1 MHAKLVGV
9 PGSHPCVSAEL
20 MLRHKGVEFT
30 RLDLPNMSHKAML
43 PLLRH
48 RGSTVPVMTLDG
60 KRVSGTMKIARALD
74 HLVPEPPLFAGA
86 DRATI
91 EGAEAWADSV
101 LQDGVRQ
108 LARYSVS
115 VDPDAMASFLTAPV
129 LKIPASTMRAILPA
143 IKPVV
148 LLQMRT
154 KEETARTC
162 LEALPAQLDRVD
174 ALLAEG
180 VIGGE
185 RPERRR
191 LPDRAVRAADA
202 DLRPAAAAH
211 RLAPRRP
218 PMPASSSRIT
228 RAGSGKCSPHSGFR
242 SETRRRHR
250 RLAVASR
257 GRDRRGRTGSRPL
270 RGA

>member
-20 MLRHKGVEFT
+20 MLRYKGIEFT

-48 RGSTVPVMTLDG
+48 RGSTVPVMTLEG
-60 KRVSGTMKIARALD
+60 KRVSGTMRIARALE
-74 HLVPEPPLFAGA
+74 HFVPQPRLFPAEE
-86 DRATI
+86 RATI

-108 LARYSVS
+108 LSRYSVAI
-115 VDPDAMASFLTAPV
+115 DPDAMASFLTAPV
-129 LKIPASTMRAILPA
+129 MKIPASTMRAVLPA

-154 KEETARTC
+154 SEETARTC

-185 RPERRR
+185 RPN
-191 LPDRAVRAADA
+191 AADFQIA
-202 DLRPAAAAH
+202 PSVRLMLNFDQLRPHIDARPAGAH
-211 RLAPRRP
+211 ARKLVPDYPGR
-218 PMPASSSRIT
+218 
-228 RAGSGKCSPHSGFR
+228 FR
-242 SETRRRHR
+242 EVFSAQW
-250 RLAVASR
+250 LPV
-257 GRDRRGRTGSRPL
+257 
-270 RGA
+270 

>member
-20 MLRHKGVEFT
+20 MLRHKGIQFT

-43 PLLRH
+43 PLLRY
-48 RGSTVPVMTLDG
+48 RGSTVPVLTIEG

-74 HLVPEPPLFAGA
+74 HFVPEPPLLPEA

-108 LARYSVS
+108 MSRYSVAK
-115 VDPDAMASFLTAPV
+115 DPDAMASFLTAPV
-129 LKIPASTMRAILPA
+129 LKIPASTMRTILPA

-148 LLQMRT
+148 LFQMRT

-162 LEALPAQLDRVD
+162 LQALPAQLDRVD

-185 RPERRR
+185 HRN
-191 LPDRAVRAADA
+191 AADFQIA
-202 DLRPAAAAH
+202 PSVRLMMCFDQLRPH
-211 RLAPRRP
+211 
-218 PMPASSSRIT
+218 I
-228 RAGSGKCSPHSGFR
+228 
-242 SETRRRHR
+242 E
-250 RLAVASR
+250 
-257 GRDRRGRTGSRPL
+257 SRPA
-270 RGA
+270 GAHALALVPDYPGRFREVFPAQWLPF